1 MDYIKK
7 YIKYKNKMCVA
18 LKRCQYGGSLF
29 CDMKIIKKIGKGN
42 FGQVYLVK
50 INEKN
55 FILKRQK
62 ITTEDYLSNP
72 NDITIFINVELD
84 FYKWIKTIDEQDKFF
99 FMEMY
104 EFRRYECDFEFIPI
118 MGPIN
123 TELSNSKYCQDTIV
137 SLKDGTVINIINDLL
152 KEEIISIFIQIVHAI
167 YLMHKNGYYH
177 CDTKIDN
184 IGYTITHEKY
194 ITIGTNKI
202 KSYRKIA
209 CLMDYGSV
217 ISDKNKKKI
226 NSKYDEQL
234 EMQELYNIDLW
245 NIIDSLLLNNTNI
258 YIQMGNLG
266 FSAENIL
273 RIIILL
279 ENEIIDEILSL
290 MTDYLMLPNMNLFS
304 IFIYEHKA
312 SKIKYENKIQKTLL
326 YEFLQILSIVRYD
339 IFIKCLND
347 IFGIEIKPAKRLFVR
362 EEIMTIKKSHN
373 DMKKIIEI
381 FKHEIVNDSE
391 NSSLS
396 SS

>member
-1 MDYIKK
+1 
-7 YIKYKNKMCVA
+7 
-18 LKRCQYGGSLF
+18 
-29 CDMKIIKKIGKGN
+29 MKIIKKIGKGN